1 MRIQL
6 AGIFVND
13 QDKALAFYTEELGF
27 KVKTDAPYSAAA
39 RWLTVVSPEDTDGV
53 ELLLG
58 LPDETEAAFQQA
70 TREAGKPAISF
81 ATDNVRRDYERLKV
95 NGVSFVMEPTKMPYG
110 GTDALLEDGCGNL
123 INLHQE

>member
-70 TREAGKPAISF
+70 TREAGKPATSF
-81 ATDNVRRDYERLKV
+81 ATDNVRRDYERLRV